1 MYYPLASALKGA
13 RGANVD
19 EEEPMRLLTTYKQN
33 LLAGYKK
40 AKKDAADVRKE
51 LKDQIFRNLCF
62 VENYANSQNLSD
74 PSDLIKRNVVYY
86 LCGYLLHSR
95 VKLYGHCQEC
105 NSSLLSSQ
113 ASLPVEFDSAVFTN
127 LKNRGGLKYCSELM
141 FHTFLKIE
149 SNLEEILPK
158 SVTYIRESFE
168 VVIDKITKTEVPKIG
183 CDMHREE
190 LLPKL
195 ILEYV
200 VMRHRQHSRRW
211 NKNLRSHM
219 VAHSLSK
226 QAKTK

>member
-1 MYYPLASALKGA
+1 VYYPLASALKGA

-33 LLAGYKK
+33 LLAGCKK

-113 ASLPVEFDSAVFTN
+113 ASLPVEFDSAVFTVQSSCFT
-127 LKNRGGLKYCSELM
+127 L
-141 FHTFLKIE
+141 F
-149 SNLEEILPK
+149 
-158 SVTYIRESFE
+158 
-168 VVIDKITKTEVPKIG
+168 
-183 CDMHREE
+183 
-190 LLPKL
+190 
-195 ILEYV
+195 
-200 VMRHRQHSRRW
+200 
-211 NKNLRSHM
+211 
-219 VAHSLSK
+219 
-226 QAKTK
+226 